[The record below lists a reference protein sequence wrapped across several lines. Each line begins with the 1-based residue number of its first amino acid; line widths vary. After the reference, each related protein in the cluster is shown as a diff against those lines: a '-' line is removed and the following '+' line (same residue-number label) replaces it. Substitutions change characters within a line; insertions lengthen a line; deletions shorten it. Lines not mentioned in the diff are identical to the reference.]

1 MAPLPRS
8 SSSSPA
14 RRDAGQDPRASPGG
28 GESRRLKRSATAAQ
42 PRYAGRYEEEDESQ
56 AALREL
62 LEEEDKKGES
72 DLYVPLKKRRAMKA
86 KLLQRQLRAL
96 DAHLVREEAA
106 DGLSDD
112 DDGQLN
118 DEKKKKENSVALS
131 RARADFRRT
140 LLATSHKL
148 RAEAEAQKKDI
159 EKEMEEEEKRILEQV
174 SKSMGAPLQG
184 VRERAK
190 GIVYTN
196 RMQSNWAV
204 PDKYAELSLAE
215 ANEVRERFFIDVSGE
230 DPPPPFRNFKDMR
243 FPAPILKGLQERG
256 ISYPTQIQMQGIPA
270 ILQGRD
276 IIGIAFTGSGKT
288 LVFSLPMIMG
298 ALESELRA
306 PYLAGEGPFG
316 LVVCPSRELAS
327 QTNDVCSFFCEK
339 LHEGGFPRLR
349 CVCIIGGISVVE
361 QSQAIRQGV
370 HCIVATPGRLTDMLN
385 KRRLALQ
392 QCEYLCFDEADR
404 MVDMGFEEEV
414 RNVLDSFGHQRQT
427 LLFSATMP
435 RKIQEF
441 AKSALIDPLVVNVGR
456 AGAANLDVVQEV
468 EYVKQENKLPYLLH
482 CLQKTAPP
490 VLIFCENKKDVD
502 DIQEYL
508 LLKGVDA
515 AAVHGGLAQEE
526 RSDAVRAFREGRKD
540 VLVGTDV
547 ASKGLDF
554 PAIQHVINY
563 DMPKEIEN
571 YVHRIGRTGRCGR
584 TGVATTF
591 VNKNQEETVLLDLK
605 ALLIEA
611 GQRIPPFLEALDSR
625 GFNLKEIGGVRG
637 CAYCGGLGHRIAQC
651 PKLETQKRQT
661 QGTMGK
667 DFLTSGSRYGNTA
680 QYGGDW

>member
-1 MAPLPRS
+1 MAPVLRASSPSPSEGGEASGAPRS
-8 SSSSPA
+8 S
-14 RRDAGQDPRASPGG
+14 RRRQERD
-28 GESRRLKRSATAAQ
+28 
-42 PRYAGRYEEEDESQ
+42 EELQET
-56 AALREL
+56 LRL
-62 LEEEDKKGES
+62 LEEAADAEE
-72 DLYVPLKKRRAMKA
+72 YVPLKKRREMKA
-86 KLLQRQLRAL
+86 KLLQKQMQAL
-96 DAHLVREEAA
+96 EAHLEREEAGRA
-106 DGLSDD
+106 SEDEE
-112 DDGQLN
+112 
-118 DEKKKKENSVALS
+118 DEKKKKESSAALS
-131 RARADFRRT
+131 RARADFRKT

-190 GIVYTN
+190 GIVYTS
-196 RMQSNWAV
+196 RMQSSWRL
-204 PDKYAELSLAE
+204 PDKYAEMTLAE

-243 FPAPILKGLQERG
+243 FPQPILKGLQERG

-298 ALESELRA
+298 ALESEVRS
-306 PYLAGEGPFG
+306 PYLPGEGPFG

-327 QTNDVCSFFCEK
+327 QTNDVCSFFCKK
-339 LHEGGFPRLR
+339 LEDGGYPALR
-349 CVCIIGGISVVE
+349 CVCIIGGCSAVE
-361 QSQAIRQGV
+361 QAKEVRQGV

-526 RSDAVRAFREGRKD
+526 RSEAVRAFREGRKD

-554 PAIQHVINY
+554 PAIQHVINF

-611 GQRIPPFLEALDSR
+611 GQRMPPFLEALDSR
-625 GFNLKEIGGVRG
+625 GLNLKEIGGVRG

-661 QGTMGK
+661 QGATGK

>member
-1 MAPLPRS
+1 MAPV
-8 SSSSPA
+8 
-14 RRDAGQDPRASPGG
+14 PRASSPSPSEG
-28 GESRRLKRSATAAQ
+28 GEASGARRSSRRRQERDEDL
-42 PRYAGRYEEEDESQ
+42 EET
-56 AALREL
+56 LRL
-62 LEEEDKKGES
+62 LEEAADAEE
-72 DLYVPLKKRRAMKA
+72 YVPLKKRREMKA
-86 KLLQRQLRAL
+86 KLLQKQMQAL
-96 DAHLVREEAA
+96 EAHLEREEAGRA
-106 DGLSDD
+106 SQDEE
-112 DDGQLN
+112 
-118 DEKKKKENSVALS
+118 DEKKKKESSAALS
-131 RARADFRRT
+131 RARADFRKT

-190 GIVYTN
+190 GIVYTS
-196 RMQSNWAV
+196 RMQSSWRL
-204 PDKYAELSLAE
+204 PDKYAEMTLAE

-243 FPAPILKGLQERG
+243 FPQPILRGLQERG

-298 ALESELRA
+298 ALESEIRS
-306 PYLAGEGPFG
+306 PYLPGEGPFG

-327 QTNDVCSFFCEK
+327 QTNDVCSFFCKK
-339 LHEGGFPRLR
+339 LKDGGYPALR
-349 CVCIIGGISVVE
+349 CVCIIGGCSAVE
-361 QSQAIRQGV
+361 QAKEVRQGV

-526 RSDAVRAFREGRKD
+526 RSDAVRAFREGQKD

-554 PAIQHVINY
+554 PAIQHVINF

-611 GQRIPPFLEALDSR
+611 GQRMPPFLEALDSR
-625 GFNLKEIGGVRG
+625 GLNLKEIGGVRG

-661 QGTMGK
+661 QGATGK